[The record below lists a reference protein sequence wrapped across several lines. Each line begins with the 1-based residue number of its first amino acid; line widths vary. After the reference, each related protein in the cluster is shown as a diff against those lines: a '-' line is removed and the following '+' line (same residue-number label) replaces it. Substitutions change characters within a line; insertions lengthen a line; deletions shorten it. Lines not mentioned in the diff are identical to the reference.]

1 MKKSLILTSVLAL
14 AACGGGGHGG
24 SSATVNGADSYIR
37 SGAFDSASLESN
49 AKVTGLASAVV
60 VAKDGSSSGVARSAT
75 ESFGGKQYE
84 VFTLDEVKLYAA
96 DSAHTDNGYLQLGMD
111 DDGRIDRVTMI
122 VGGVGDDI
130 ARVGETEQFNGPIF
144 EYVPD
149 GGDEAEFRVADTGQD
164 MAALNALAAERHL
177 TGGHWNRVDEIMDIK
192 TYGGSAGLQFSDFG
206 HFNPVY
212 KEKLKGLT
220 GQDSNGD
227 WLANNTSTHTA
238 DQVRNEL
245 AEEDYQLFAGGY
257 AIKGT
262 TLKDTLDVPKGT
274 SFSGTAIGR
283 VYTSVSADDGVNND
297 VRTQKA
303 EDAGYYADHDI
314 NKAFRTNA
322 ATLTI
327 GNDGKQTLYM
337 PFNSKSA
344 DANNKFYDV
353 TLVKNANGTMEL
365 PTFTGTPTNDK
376 HAIKDASW
384 QQHMVANESSF
395 NPGYYGVNT
404 ASEAA
409 GTARLYIEHDLGGG
423 VQREYEVQAAY
434 GMKKN

>member
-1 MKKSLILTSVLAL
+1 M
-14 AACGGGGHGG
+14 
-24 SSATVNGADSYIR
+24 
-37 SGAFDSASLESN
+37 
-49 AKVTGLASAVV
+49 
-60 VAKDGSSSGVARSAT
+60 
-75 ESFGGKQYE
+75 
-84 VFTLDEVKLYAA
+84 
-96 DSAHTDNGYLQLGMD
+96 
-111 DDGRIDRVTMI
+111 
-122 VGGVGDDI
+122 
-130 ARVGETEQFNGPIF
+130 
-144 EYVPD
+144 
-149 GGDEAEFRVADTGQD
+149 
-164 MAALNALAAERHL
+164 
-177 TGGHWNRVDEIMDIK
+177 
-192 TYGGSAGLQFSDFG
+192 
-206 HFNPVY
+206 
-212 KEKLKGLT
+212 
-220 GQDSNGD
+220 
-227 WLANNTSTHTA
+227 ANNTSTHTA